1 MVEEQEAVNRKRK
14 APEQL
19 EPSRDGGEDDDLPK
33 KLCVGNSGSG
43 SGSSVKS
50 EIGKQLKI
58 KNIILTTFS
67 SSSAQVVGVDHGG
80 QVDAQG
86 AGVGG
91 GRRGAVQNAR
101 AKNFSALQACTGRPD
116 SAAAGIQNGTGQ
128 RTFGKGRN

>member
-1 MVEEQEAVNRKRK
+1 ME
-14 APEQL
+14 
-19 EPSRDGGEDDDLPK
+19 
-33 KLCVGNSGSG
+33 NSGSG
-43 SGSSVKS
+43 SDNSVKS
-50 EIGKQLKI
+50 ETGKKFKI
-58 KNIILTTFS
+58 KNNILKTFS
-67 SSSAQVVGVDHGG
+67 SSSAAAMGMDHGG
-80 QVDAQG
+80 QADAQG